1 MRHICSVICILL
13 FLSMHYLYIHIGD
26 SSQQIS
32 GLPVSQDLLND
43 LNARFLPLSFPVFA
57 IPIHF
62 RFNVCNGTLEPISSS
77 ILGAEVVSQAEGDP
91 RSADD
96 DRIVHSVRIGVRV
109 RGEHNHDGAEQHP
122 SCREGTHRRT
132 LLSAVSYYHREM
144 NAGRTSTPNE
154 NGPGVHVRPP
164 QILLAIGTPNATY
177 CPTTPRLKIAED
189 AVGPA
194 KDIAPSASAS
204 TAEAQTHVIGV
215 RVLLLRM

>member
-1 MRHICSVICILL
+1 
-13 FLSMHYLYIHIGD
+13 MHYLYIHIGD

-32 GLPVSQDLLND
+32 GSLVSQNLLND
-43 LNARFLPLSFPVFA
+43 LDARPLPLSLPVFA
-57 IPIHF
+57 VHIHF
-62 RFNVCNGTLEPISSS
+62 RLDVCNGSLEPISSS
-77 ILGAEVVSQAEGDP
+77 VLGAKVVSQAEGDP

-96 DRIVHSVRIGVRV
+96 DRIVHSIRIGVRV
-109 RGEHNHDGAEQHP
+109 RGEHNHYGAEQHP
-122 SCREGTHRRT
+122 GCREGTHRST
-132 LLSAVSYYHREM
+132 LLSIVSCYHRDM
-144 NAGRTSTPNE
+144 KAGRTSTPSE
-154 NGPGVHVRPP
+154 NGPGVHIRPP

-204 TAEAQTHVIGV
+204 AAEAQTHVMGV